1 MGRLSG
7 VSVDILRDAQLSGVW
22 VDLEERMMVL
32 HVEAV
37 RQRVEQ
43 FAKLGAVGICSNNLL
58 RKKKHE
64 QITRRLP

>member
-1 MGRLSG
+1 MSTHRVLSFDQDVVGRLSG
-7 VSVDILRDAQLSGVW
+7 VSVDILRHTQFSGVW

-43 FAKLGAVGICSNNLL
+43 FAKLGAIGICSNNL
-58 RKKKHE
+58 
-64 QITRRLP
+64 